1 MEQSELDD
9 VPSGEKVS
17 QEVVSVS
24 SRGSELA
31 AHVLAIRWKEAGGIE
46 RVLSIGSVKCVF
58 TDTGTDTFSS
68 QKSVARNGRRKI
80 GCHPGPDERSRGS

>member
-9 VPSGEKVS
+9 VSSGEKVS

-24 SRGSELA
+24 SGGSELA

-58 TDTGTDTFSS
+58 TDTFSS

-80 GCHPGPDERSRGS
+80 GRHPGPDERSRGS